1 MADVEQFTK
10 EQIENLKFAERLEQI
25 KKYAKSVDDVLQ
37 LSDLTNSTTKTW
49 TVFSKDS
56 LRTYLQ
62 NPYSS
67 NSQAS
72 LRNLSRFL
80 KTLSFPL
87 RRIVN
92 YLASL
97 PDFSNYKVIP
107 NISMVEEPDEESIL
121 QDYEEVC
128 RYARAMDLELDLFK
142 MLTIAWTEDVAYFFP
157 VEDEEG
163 NTLLYPLDGQYCKL
177 SGIGYNGLYRMAY
190 DFSFFQGANAF
201 YLDIWPKEFTT
212 KYNAYQKDSSLRWQ
226 QLDEGRAFKVNVE
239 NPELVVSPL
248 VSLFEQIIDLI
259 DLQSLTSVKDA
270 LDVYKLLVMK
280 IPLLDSKNPDDFA
293 LNLELAKKFYNKA
306 LDTLPEEV
314 GLILSPGMD
323 VDSVSFDKSKT
334 SDSDAISD
342 AYHNLMSNAGVSQIM
357 DSSKLTGQSAV
368 KASMLCD
375 VMLAT
380 KGLIPQIN
388 AFVNERIKL
397 KFPNT
402 QMIFKFTDVTIYT
415 KEDRI
420 KQLQTACEYGL
431 PFKLELAMLLGQD
444 PLENYAMDWLETKLG
459 LSKTRWVSPLVSSHT
474 AGASTNGGDGAPVK
488 DDGDL
493 TDEGEAS
500 RDKRD
505 KYN

>member
-1 MADVEQFTK
+1 MANNKQFDK
-10 EQIENLKFAERLEQI
+10 EEMENLQFAERLESI
-25 KKYAKSVDDVLQ
+25 KRYAKSLDDVLQ
-37 LSDLTNSTTKTW
+37 LSDLTNSVTKSW

-62 NPYSS
+62 NPYSA
-67 NSQAS
+67 NSQTNLRS
-72 LRNLSRFL
+72 LARFL

-87 RRIVN
+87 RRIIN

-97 PDFSNYKVIP
+97 PDFSIYKIIP
-107 NISMVEEPDEESIL
+107 NISMVEEPDDESIL

-128 RYARAMDLELDLFK
+128 KYVRAMDLELDLFK
-142 MLTIAWTEDVAYFFP
+142 LLTIAWTEDVAYFFP
-157 VEDEEG
+157 VEDDEG
-163 NTLLYPLDGQYCKL
+163 KTLLYPLDGQYCKI
-177 SGIGYNGLYRMAY
+177 SGVGYNGLYRIAY
-190 DFSFFQGANAF
+190 DFSFFQGSNSF
-201 YLDIWPKEFTT
+201 YLDIWPKEFKQ
-212 KYNAYQKDSSLRWQ
+212 KYNKYQSDSSLRWQ
-226 QLDEGRAFKVNVE
+226 QLDEGRAFKINIE

-259 DLQSLTSVKDA
+259 DLQSLTSVRDA
-270 LDVYKLLVMK
+270 LEVYKLLVMK
-280 IPLLDSKNPDDFA
+280 IPMLNSKNPDDFA
-293 LNLELAKKFYNKA
+293 LNLGLAKQFYQKA
-306 LDTLPEEV
+306 LDTLPEEI

-323 VDSVSFDKSKT
+323 VDSVSFDKSAT

-380 KGLIPQIN
+380 KGIIPQIN

-431 PFKLELAMLLGQD
+431 PFKLELAMALGQD
-444 PLENYAMDWLETKLG
+444 PLESYSMDWLEDKLG
-459 LSKTRWVSPLVSSHT
+459 LAKTRWISPLVSSHT
-474 AGASTNGGDGAPVK
+474 ISGNSTEDGGAPEK
-488 DDGDL
+488 DDADL
-493 TDEGEAS
+493 SDEGAET
-500 RDKRD
+500 KE
-505 KYN
+505 KEKNNQ

>member
-1 MADVEQFTK
+1 MANNEILTK
-10 EQIENLKFAERLEQI
+10 EEKENLKFTEKLEAI
-25 KKYAKSVDDVLQ
+25 KQYAKAVDEVLQ
-37 LSDLTNSTTKTW
+37 ITDLESSTTKSW
-49 TVFSKDS
+49 TVFNKDS
-56 LRTYLQ
+56 LRSYLQ
-62 NPYSS
+62 NPYTA
-67 NSQAS
+67 NSQSS

-87 RRIVN
+87 RRLIN

-97 PDFSNYKVIP
+97 PDLSVYKIIP
-107 NISMVEEPDEESIL
+107 DISMVEEPDAESIL

-128 RYARAMDLELDLFK
+128 RYVRAMDLELDLFK
-142 MLTIAWTEDVAYFFP
+142 LLVIAWGEDAVYFFP
-157 VEDEEG
+157 VESEDG
-163 NTLLYPLDGQYCKL
+163 TTLLYPLDGQYCKI
-177 SGIGYNGLYRMAY
+177 SGIGYNGLYRVAY
-190 DFSFFQGANAF
+190 DFSFFQGSNSF
-201 YLDIWPKEFTT
+201 YLDIWPKEFQT
-212 KYNAYQKDSSLRWQ
+212 KYNAYQRDTSLRWQ
-226 QLDEGRAFKVNVE
+226 QLDEGRAFKINIE

-270 LDVYKLLVMK
+270 LEVYKLLVMK
-280 IPLLDSKNPDDFA
+280 IPMLQTKNPDDFA
-293 LNLELAKKFYNKA
+293 INLSLAKKFYNKA
-306 LDTLPEEV
+306 LDILPEEI

-357 DSSKLTGQSAV
+357 DSSRLTGQSAV

-380 KGLIPQIN
+380 KGIIPQLN

-402 QMIFKFTDVTIYT
+402 QMVFKYTDVTTYN

-444 PLENYAMDWLETKLG
+444 SLENSAMDWLETKLG
-459 LSKTRWVSPLVSSHT
+459 LAKTRWVSPLVSSHT
-474 AGASTNGGDGAPVK
+474 ASGNPSDGGAPAK
-488 DDGDL
+488 DDGEL
-493 TDEGEAS
+493 SDEGAETK
-500 RDKRD
+500 DKE
-505 KYN
+505 KNTQ

>member
-1 MADVEQFTK
+1 MENNEVFTK
-10 EQIENLKFAERLEQI
+10 EEKENLQFTERLEQI
-25 KKYAKSVDDVLQ
+25 KRYAKAMDDVLQ
-37 LSDLTNSTTKTW
+37 LGDLANSTTKTW
-49 TVFSKDS
+49 TVFNKDS
-56 LRTYLQ
+56 LRSYLQ
-62 NPYSS
+62 NPYSA
-67 NSQAS
+67 NSQTN

-87 RRIVN
+87 RRIIN

-97 PDFSNYKVIP
+97 PDLSVYKIIP
-107 NISMVEEPDEESIL
+107 DISMVEEPDAESLL

-128 RYARAMDLELDLFK
+128 RYVRSMDLELDLFK
-142 MLTIAWTEDVAYFFP
+142 MLVIAWGEDAAYFFP
-157 VEDEEG
+157 VENEDG
-163 NTLLYPLDGQYCKL
+163 TTLLYPLDGQYCKM
-177 SGIGYNGLYRMAY
+177 GGVGYDGLYRVAY
-190 DFSFFQGANAF
+190 DFSFFQGSNSF
-201 YLDIWPKEFTT
+201 YLDIWPKEFKQ
-212 KYNAYQKDSSLRWQ
+212 KYNKYQSDSSLRWQ
-226 QLDEGRAFKVNVE
+226 LLDEGRAFKVNIE
-239 NPELVVSPL
+239 NPDLVVSPL

-259 DLQSLTSVKDA
+259 DLQSLTSVRDA
-270 LDVYKLLVMK
+270 LEVYKLVVMK
-280 IPLLDSKNPDDFA
+280 IPMLQSKNPDDFA
-293 LNLELAKKFYNKA
+293 VNLELAKKFYNKA
-306 LDTLPEEV
+306 VETLPEEV

-380 KGLIPQIN
+380 KGIIPQLN

-402 QMIFKFTDVTIYT
+402 QMIFKYTDVTTYN

-431 PFKLELAMLLGQD
+431 PFKLELAMHLGQD

-459 LSKTRWVSPLVSSHT
+459 LSKTRWISPLVSSHT
-474 AGASTNGGDGAPVK
+474 ASSNPSDGGAPTK
-488 DDGDL
+488 DDGEL
-493 TDEGEAS
+493 SDEGAET
-500 RDKRD
+500 RDKE
-505 KYN
+505 KNAG

>member
-1 MADVEQFTK
+1 MDNNEVFTK
-10 EQIENLKFAERLEQI
+10 EEMENLQFTERLEQI
-25 KKYAKSVDDVLQ
+25 KRYANAMDDVLQ

-49 TVFSKDS
+49 TVFNKDS
-56 LRTYLQ
+56 LRSYLQ
-62 NPYSS
+62 NPYSA
-67 NSQAS
+67 NSQTN

-87 RRIVN
+87 RRIIN

-97 PDFSNYKVIP
+97 PDLSVYKIIP
-107 NISMVEEPDEESIL
+107 NISMVEEPDADSIL

-128 RYARAMDLELDLFK
+128 RYVRAMDLELDLFK
-142 MLTIAWTEDVAYFFP
+142 MLVIAWGEDAAYFFP
-157 VEDEEG
+157 VENEDG
-163 NTLLYPLDGQYCKL
+163 VMLLYPLDGQYCKL
-177 SGIGYNGLYRMAY
+177 GGIGYDGLYRVAY
-190 DFSFFQGANAF
+190 DFSFFQGSNAF
-201 YLDIWPKEFTT
+201 YLDIWPKEFKQ
-212 KYNAYQKDSSLRWQ
+212 KYNKYQSDSSLRWQ
-226 QLDEGRAFKVNVE
+226 LLDEGRAFKVNIE
-239 NPELVVSPL
+239 NPDLVVSPL
-248 VSLFEQIIDLI
+248 VSLFEQIIDLV
-259 DLQSLTSVKDA
+259 DLQSLTSVRDA

-280 IPLLDSKNPDDFA
+280 IPMLQSKSPDDFA
-293 LNLELAKKFYNKA
+293 VNLELAKKFYNKA
-306 LDTLPEEV
+306 IETLPEEI

-323 VDSVSFDKSKT
+323 VDSVSFDQSKT

-380 KGLIPQIN
+380 KGLIPQLN
-388 AFVNERIKL
+388 AFVNSRIKL

-402 QMIFKFTDVTIYT
+402 QMIFKYTDVTTYT

-420 KQLQTACEYGL
+420 KHLQTACEYGL
-431 PFKLELAMLLGQD
+431 PFKMELAMMLGQD

-459 LSKTRWVSPLVSSHT
+459 LAKTRWISPLVSSHT
-474 AGASTNGGDGAPVK
+474 TSGNTTDGGAPTK

-493 TDEGEAS
+493 SDEGAKTKDQEKNAQ
-500 RDKRD
+500 
-505 KYN
+505 

>member
-1 MADVEQFTK
+1 MANNEQFTK
-10 EQIENLKFAERLEQI
+10 EEMEHLQFVEKLENI
-25 KKYAKSVDDVLQ
+25 KRYAKSLDDVLQ
-37 LSDLTNSTTKTW
+37 LSDLANSVTKSW

-62 NPYSS
+62 NPYTA
-67 NSQAS
+67 NSQTN
-72 LRNLSRFL
+72 LRNLARFL

-87 RRIVN
+87 RRIIN

-97 PDFSNYKVIP
+97 PDFSIYKVIP
-107 NISMVEEPDEESIL
+107 NIRMVEEPDEESIL

-128 RYARAMDLELDLFK
+128 KYVRAMDLELDLFK
-142 MLTIAWTEDVAYFFP
+142 LLTIAWTEDTVYFFP

-163 NTLLYPLDGQYCKL
+163 HTLLYPLDGQYCKI

-190 DFSFFQGANAF
+190 DFSFFQGSNSF
-201 YLDIWPKEFTT
+201 YLDVWPKEFKK
-212 KYNAYQKDSSLRWQ
+212 KYNAYENDTSLRWQ
-226 QLDEGRAFKVNVE
+226 QLDEGRAFKINIE
-239 NPELVVSPL
+239 NPDLVVSPL

-259 DLQSLTSVKDA
+259 DLQGLTSVRDA
-270 LDVYKLLVMK
+270 LEVYKLLVMK
-280 IPLLDSKNPDDFA
+280 IPLLNSKNPDDFA
-293 LNLELAKKFYNKA
+293 LNLELAKKFYQKA
-306 LDTLPEEV
+306 LDILPEEI
-314 GLILSPGMD
+314 GLILSPGME
-323 VDSVSFDKSKT
+323 VDSVSFDKSAT

-375 VMLAT
+375 VMLAI
-380 KGLIPQIN
+380 KGIIPQIN

-402 QMIFKFTDVTIYT
+402 QMLFKFTDVTIYT

-431 PFKLELAMLLGQD
+431 PFKLELAMTLGQD
-444 PLENYAMDWLETKLG
+444 PLENYAMDWLENKLG
-459 LSKTRWVSPLVSSHT
+459 LAQTRWTSPLVSSHT
-474 AGASTNGGDGAPVK
+474 ASGDQTNIDGAPEK
-488 DDGDL
+488 DDSDL
-493 TDEGEAS
+493 SDEGAAT
-500 RDKRD
+500 RDKE
-505 KYN
+505 KNAQ